1 MIIEVGTWQV
11 PSENTEKHLELA
23 KTLIALQR
31 AKRDE
36 MLYKEVRFYTKVD
49 DETSVEHWMY
59 VDFFENLED
68 CQKHWDMLEKDEEL
82 KAALE
87 SVMSQIV
94 PDSLK
99 TSRWTEKD
107 ELRLE

>member
-1 MIIEVGTWQV
+1 MLIEIGTWQV
-11 PSENTEKHLELA
+11 LSENKEKHLEVA
-23 KTLIALQR
+23 RTLIAVQR

-59 VDFFENLED
+59 IDFFENLED
-68 CQKHWDMLEKDEEL
+68 CQRHWEMLEKDGEL

-87 SVMSQIV
+87 NVMSQIV

-99 TSRWTEKD
+99 TSRWIEKD